1 MMIVIAILLLLGL
14 FFCAVG
20 VIGILRMPDAY
31 TRMQASTCLS
41 TLGVILTG
49 IGAVVYAAWQGMG
62 AGIVVKIILFA
73 VLVVITN
80 PVASHAMCK
89 AAHKMNV
96 KPAKPFVMDDYKE
109 DDVR

>member
-1 MMIVIAILLLLGL
+1 MIIVIAILILLGL
-14 FFCAVG
+14 FFCATG

-31 TRMQASTCLS
+31 TRLQASTCIA
-41 TLGVILTG
+41 TLGTILTG
-49 IGAVVYAAWQGMG
+49 LGAIIYAVWQDMGTGM
-62 AGIVVKIILFA
+62 VVKIIFFTL
-73 VLVVITN
+73 LVVLTN

-96 KPAKPFVMDDYKE
+96 KPARHFVMDDYKE

>member
-1 MMIVIAILLLLGL
+1 MMIVIAILVLLGL

-31 TRMQASTCLS
+31 TRLQASTCIA
-41 TLGVILTG
+41 TLGTILIG
-49 IGAVVYAAWQGMG
+49 IAGIIYAAWQGMG
-62 AGIVVKIILFA
+62 AGMVVKIIFFTL
-73 VLVVITN
+73 LVVLTN

-89 AAHKMNV
+89 AAHKMDI
-96 KPAKPFVMDDYKE
+96 KPAKHFVMDDYKE